1 MDDPTT
7 TESQDASAED
17 RGSLMLLSV
26 LQTYGPT
33 RTNDYEPLPKWR
45 NAALRPSC
53 QDAITLLLRT
63 QIAAKSLPRKA
74 NEHPWLPIYDSN
86 RPQPDNISKSDS
98 VM

>member
-1 MDDPTT
+1 MNDATT

-17 RGSLMLLSV
+17 RGSYHRIDSLMLLSV

-63 QIAAKSLPRKA
+63 QIAANLSAKERQRTSLVT
-74 NEHPWLPIYDSN
+74 HL
-86 RPQPDNISKSDS
+86 
-98 VM
+98 

>member
-1 MDDPTT
+1 MNDATT

-17 RGSLMLLSV
+17 RGSYNSHRIDSLMLLSV

-63 QIAAKSLPRKA
+63 QIAANLSAKERQRTSLVT
-74 NEHPWLPIYDSN
+74 HL
-86 RPQPDNISKSDS
+86 
-98 VM
+98 